1 MLAPFGALES
11 GHWHW
16 KAKWYPLFQNKLL
29 DKEKM
34 KSTKQ
39 GHIATLNKDDDEAI
53 KQVEAVLDVAE
64 EAVDDHLEQHLDGE
78 QRTEEQVAVL
88 EHHRQE
94 VNGYLPQSLI
104 SGHWICYQCAY
115 VLGGRNGIRHGKTAL
130 QESRL
135 NTPGTT
141 GLP

>member
-1 MLAPFGALES
+1 
-11 GHWHW
+11 
-16 KAKWYPLFQNKLL
+16 
-29 DKEKM
+29 M

-94 VNGYLPQSLI
+94 VNGYLAQSLI
-104 SGHWICYQCAY
+104 SGH
-115 VLGGRNGIRHGKTAL
+115 
-130 QESRL
+130 
-135 NTPGTT
+135 
-141 GLP
+141 